1 MSEIVDAS
9 YEDYISSHSGNPA
22 DDVLYPPPSRRLL
35 DAKVEAEVEPV
46 SYRRFRKLINKPE
59 DNQDY
64 RKLATVDCKTE
75 VEIKEYLKDKSIVV
89 FTTES
94 FVDEDNE
101 YEVN

>member
-1 MSEIVDAS
+1 M
-9 YEDYISSHSGNPA
+9 
-22 DDVLYPPPSRRLL
+22 
-35 DAKVEAEVEPV
+35 

-101 YEVN
+101 YEVNQNGLISYLVPIAEKKLDFKFHKELSTQI